1 MRLASLASKIAI
13 MVFGIVVGAV
23 TTWAFVSRP
32 APPASISVSMSAETP
47 IPEPTSP
54 PPKGSSAEL
63 GAKLLQRV
71 GRNLIA
77 DDRARGWQDGPIEFY
92 GAPRPYGDTLC
103 RVAVYTVAP
112 KIIRGAILEKEKWD
126 DDLKVE
132 TRYGLWKRPSAA
144 GGDRDK
150 ACAAFRDFRHL
161 ITEGSLLSVG
171 RATYAMDT
179 ILDQAKSGKAGFKM
193 SCTIMSLSLG
203 KPVSCDPL
211 AILRALSLQD
221 IYHAETTSEAKNDRS
236 SVFRD
241 QVLVAGD
248 KITKILKMKTFM
260 TTINIEDE
268 QHFGK
273 QRVDEADVRSVEI
286 VIEELC

>member
-1 MRLASLASKIAI
+1 MRFAYLAPKIAI
-13 MVFGIVVGAV
+13 LVLGIAIGAV
-23 TTWAFVSRP
+23 TTWAFLSRP
-32 APPASISVSMSAETP
+32 ARPAPISVSMSEAPP

-77 DDRARGWQDGPIEFY
+77 DDRARGWHDGPIEFY
-92 GAPRPYGDTLC
+92 AMPKPYGDTLC
-103 RVAVYTVAP
+103 RVDVYTVAP
-112 KIIRGAILEKEKWD
+112 KIIRGTILDKEEWD
-126 DDLKVE
+126 NDLKVD

-144 GGDRDK
+144 GGDRYK

-161 ITEGSLLSVG
+161 ITEGNLLSVA

-179 ILDQAKSGKAGFKM
+179 ILDRAKSGKASFKL
-193 SCTIMSLSLG
+193 SCTIMSLRLG
-203 KPVSCDPL
+203 KPISCDPL

-221 IYHAETTSEAKNDRS
+221 ISRTEMKSETEDEHS
-236 SVFRD
+236 SVRHD
-241 QVLVAGD
+241 EVLVAGD
-248 KITKILKMKTFM
+248 KIAKILKMKTFM
-260 TTINIEDE
+260 TVINIEDE

-273 QRVDEADVRSVEI
+273 QSIDEADVRSVEI
-286 VIEELC
+286 VIEEEC

>member
-1 MRLASLASKIAI
+1 MRLASLAPKLVIL
-13 MVFGIVVGAV
+13 VLGITVGAV
-23 TTWAFVSRP
+23 ATWAFVSHPAQP
-32 APPASISVSMSAETP
+32 APISVSMSEDAPT
-47 IPEPTSP
+47 PEPTSP

-63 GAKLLQRV
+63 AAKLLQRV
-71 GRNLIA
+71 GRNLVA
-77 DDRARGWQDGPIEFY
+77 DDRARGWHDGPIEFY
-92 GAPRPYGDTLC
+92 GAPKPYGDTLC

-112 KIIRGAILEKEKWD
+112 KIIRGTILDNEKWD
-126 DDLKVE
+126 DDLKAE

-161 ITEGSLLSVG
+161 ITEGSLLSVA
-171 RATYAMDT
+171 RATFAMDT
-179 ILDQAKSGKAGFKM
+179 ILDQAKSGKVGFKM

-203 KPVSCDPL
+203 KPASCDPL

-221 IYHAETTSEAKNDRS
+221 IYHTETTSEAKNDRS
-236 SVFRD
+236 SVYHD

-273 QRVDEADVRSVEI
+273 QSVDEADVRSVEI
-286 VIEELC
+286 VIDEVC

>member
-1 MRLASLASKIAI
+1 MSE
-13 MVFGIVVGAV
+13 
-23 TTWAFVSRP
+23 
-32 APPASISVSMSAETP
+32 APS

-77 DDRARGWQDGPIEFY
+77 DDRARGWYDGPIEFY
-92 GAPRPYGDTLC
+92 AVPKPYGDTLC
-103 RVAVYTVAP
+103 RVDVYTVAP
-112 KIIRGAILEKEKWD
+112 KIIRGRILDKEEWD

-144 GGDRDK
+144 GGNRYQ

-161 ITEGSLLSVG
+161 ITDGNQLSVA

-179 ILDQAKSGKAGFKM
+179 ILDRAKSGKVDFKL
-193 SCTIMSLSLG
+193 SCTIMSLKLG

-221 IYHAETTSEAKNDRS
+221 IYRTEMKSETEDEHS
-236 SVFRD
+236 SVRHD
-241 QVLVAGD
+241 EVSIAGD
-248 KITKILKMKTFM
+248 KLMKIVKMKSFM
-260 TTINIEDE
+260 TIINIEDE
-268 QHFGK
+268 QHFGR
-273 QRVDEADVRSVEI
+273 QSVDEADVRSVEI
-286 VIEELC
+286 LVGEEC

>member
-1 MRLASLASKIAI
+1 
-13 MVFGIVVGAV
+13 
-23 TTWAFVSRP
+23 
-32 APPASISVSMSAETP
+32 MSEDAP

-63 GAKLLQRV
+63 AAKLLQRV
-71 GRNLIA
+71 GRNLVA
-77 DDRARGWQDGPIEFY
+77 DDRARGWHDGPIEFY
-92 GAPRPYGDTLC
+92 GAPKPYGDTLC

-112 KIIRGAILEKEKWD
+112 KIIRGTILDNEKWD
-126 DDLKVE
+126 DDLKAE

-161 ITEGSLLSVG
+161 ITEGSLLSVA
-171 RATYAMDT
+171 RATFAMDT
-179 ILDQAKSGKAGFKM
+179 ILDQAKSGKVGFKM

-221 IYHAETTSEAKNDRS
+221 IYHTETTSEAKNDRS
-236 SVFRD
+236 SVYHD

-273 QRVDEADVRSVEI
+273 QSVDEAYVRSVEI
-286 VIEELC
+286 VIDEVC